1 MSNKVNF
8 ELGMNVTG
16 YKQGMK
22 DAKDSTQQYNT
33 ETKKIKDNLESFRSE
48 MGRAKK
54 EVQNLALAYNKLSKE
69 AKQSQFGQEMKKQL
83 DAAKQSAAELI
94 DLQGDLSTELKNL
107 ASDTPVL
114 DTLSDSMGIFMNV
127 TSTAMGA
134 LAQFTGNEKDAQRAV
149 VAFTTAQSAL
159 NTLTG
164 IANALQS
171 QSTLMLGIRKVQE
184 LATTAAIALRTAA
197 ESKGIVVTKAAT
209 VAQAAF
215 NAVANAN
222 PYVLLAT
229 AIVTVIGAVAS
240 YIAITKDEEEEQE
253 KVNKKIQEHIDK
265 LKKQADAYVSAAGE
279 SIIMARDIEN
289 LRNEYAN
296 CNDEISKTA
305 ILEEAAEKFK
315 KLGMEVKG
323 TSQAE
328 DILINQGD
336 KVIELI
342 RLQGEMAAVT
352 ALKIETLKN
361 TIKGLM
367 QLGFD
372 ADQAIDISKFNPEW
386 KALEKS
392 SNKIRSNIAKIKKDL
407 NIKSDIFGSK
417 SGGSKSGKQDIEIKI
432 EKGSLAEAEK
442 KLNEL
447 EEKRTKINID
457 SPDLPKIKK
466 EIEDL
471 KKEIAA
477 KKIILG
483 IEIDK
488 SQAKT
493 EILSEIEKKMQ
504 DELNEAKSALIL
516 AITTGDAKNIDE
528 LILKYDKLK
537 ESYEQYE
544 QMKKNATE
552 GVTVTGDKNYGPAKS
567 GNFDKSIDGYNTAIS
582 TLEKKMQTLDLSD
595 GLSETKEQWK
605 QLAGLIS
612 QYREQLIELRE
623 LEEEA
628 TQTTTEK
635 EIKDAEKLSKKYM
648 KVSDAVGTV
657 GDAFK
662 SLSQIAE
669 DDPAL
674 NIAGIIAEAI
684 ANVFA
689 GFAQATVAASQTGN
703 PFVWLAFALAG
714 LATTLGMVAQIKSAA
729 EAHAMGGIVGGSSYS
744 GDTVLTR
751 LNSGEMVLNK
761 RQQQNL
767 FNAIDSGNISSNSG
781 PQTVQVQGVIH
792 GTDILLVSKQTN
804 KLRARTGTEI
814 KF

>member
-1 MSNKVNF
+1 
-8 ELGMNVTG
+8 MNVSG

-33 ETKKIKDNLESFRSE
+33 ETKKIKDNLQSFRGE

-54 EVQNLALAYNKLSKE
+54 EVQNLALAYSQLSKE

-240 YIAITKDEEEEQE
+240 YIAITSEEEEEQE
-253 KVNKKIQEHIDK
+253 RANKKIQEHIDK

-289 LRNEYAN
+289 LREEYKN

-367 QLGFD
+367 ELGFD
-372 ADQAIDISKFNPEW
+372 SDQAN
-386 KALEKS
+386 
-392 SNKIRSNIAKIKKDL
+392 NIAKYNTQFQQLEKTENRLRKESAKLKKEL
-407 NIKSDIFGSK
+407 NIKSDVFGSK

-442 KLNEL
+442 KLKEL

-471 KKEIAA
+471 KKDIAA

-488 SQAKT
+488 SQTKT

-552 GVTVTGDKNYGPAKS
+552 GVTVTGSKELGPAMS
-567 GNFDKSIDGYNTAIS
+567 GDFDKSINGYNTAIS
-582 TLEKKMQTLDLSD
+582 ALQNKMQSIDLSSGLD
-595 GLSETKEQWK
+595 GAKEQWD

-612 QYREQLIELRE
+612 QYREQLTELRE

-628 TQTTTEK
+628 TQTTADREAK
-635 EIKDAEKLSKKYM
+635 KVDKLAKNYM

-657 GDAFK
+657 GDSFK

-669 DDPAL
+669 NDPVL
-674 NIAGIIAEAI
+674 DVAGIIAEAI

-689 GFAQATVAASQTGN
+689 GFAQATAQAGSMG
-703 PFVWLAFALAG
+703 PWAWIAFALAG

-744 GDTVLTR
+744 GDNILTR